1 MTEKNETDF
10 ILNYMSE
17 VEAVAEEILTSKQ
30 HMIEL
35 DKKKTK
41 EQREATRFVHYHVGL
56 TQK

>member
-1 MTEKNETDF
+1 MTEKKETDF

-41 EQREATRFVHYHVGL
+41 EQRGYQGTTKR
-56 TQK
+56 

>member
-35 DKKKTK
+35 DKKRQKSK
-41 EQREATRFVHYHVGL
+41 EKLPGL
-56 TQK
+56 FIIMLV